1 MAKKRKKTPDVNPPS
16 PYVLCAFPC
25 TSLSSSVSLS
35 LSPSTSLAISLVGS
49 WEGEGPMHHST
60 CTLRD
65 RRRDETEKKRHSL
78 LEKTERVEDIWVRI
92 GNGDSEKREERNVQV
107 RRRKGVI

>member
-1 MAKKRKKTPDVNPPS
+1 
-16 PYVLCAFPC
+16 
-25 TSLSSSVSLS
+25 
-35 LSPSTSLAISLVGS
+35 
-49 WEGEGPMHHST
+49 MHHST

-65 RRRDETEKKRHSL
+65 RRRDETEKKGHSL

>member
-1 MAKKRKKTPDVNPPS
+1 
-16 PYVLCAFPC
+16 
-25 TSLSSSVSLS
+25 
-35 LSPSTSLAISLVGS
+35 
-49 WEGEGPMHHST
+49 MHHST
-60 CTLRD
+60 CILRD